1 MSRIGKKPI
10 PVPETVKVAI
20 EEGGRAGKRVICEGP
35 QGRLE
40 QEILPDF
47 SIEFEEKLRLLRLER
62 KSNSKRH
69 KDLHGLYHSLLANM
83 VQGVAEGFER
93 RLEIIGTGGFPGV
106 GYSAKL
112 SGAKGG
118 EAKEALVLEVGYS
131 RPVEIE
137 VPQGIELE
145 LPDPTHI
152 IIRGADK
159 QKVGQF
165 AAQVRRVRSP
175 EVYKGRGIR
184 YQGEVVRLKP
194 GKAFVSGE

>member
-1 MSRIGKKPI
+1 MSRIGKKSI

-20 EEGGRAGKRVICEGP
+20 EESGRAGRRVICEGP
-35 QGRLE
+35 CGRLE
-40 QEILPDF
+40 QEIVPEF
-47 SIEFEEKLRLLRLER
+47 SVEFEEDSRLLHIQRHL
-62 KSNSKRH
+62 NTKRY
-69 KDLHGLYHSLLANM
+69 KALHGLYRSILANM
-83 VQGVAEGFER
+83 VKGVAEGFER
-93 RLEIIGTGGFPGV
+93 RLEMIGTGDFPGV

-112 SGAKGG
+112 SEAKDKGAK
-118 EAKEALVLEVGYS
+118 ALVLGVGYAQ
-131 RPVEIE
+131 PVEIA
-137 VPQGIELE
+137 VPQGIEIQ

-159 QKVGQF
+159 QQVGEF
-165 AAQVRRVRSP
+165 AAQLRAIRTP

>member
-10 PVPETVKVAI
+10 PVPEAVKVAI
-20 EEGGRAGKRVICEGP
+20 EESGQAGKRVICEGP
-35 QGRLE
+35 RGRLE
-40 QEILPDF
+40 QEILPGF
-47 SIEFEEKLRLLRLER
+47 SVQFEEKPRLLCVQRRL
-62 KSNSKRH
+62 NSKRH
-69 KDLHGLYHSLLANM
+69 RALHGLYRSLLANM
-83 VQGVAEGFER
+83 VRGVAEGFER

-106 GYSAKL
+106 GYTAKL
-112 SGAKGG
+112 SGEKGG
-118 EAKEALVLEVGYS
+118 EKVLLLEVGYS
-131 RPVEIE
+131 GPVEIE
-137 VPQGIELE
+137 GPQGIELE

-165 AAQVRRVRSP
+165 AAQVRGIRPP

-184 YQGEVVRLKP
+184 YLGEVVRLKP

>member
-10 PVPETVKVAI
+10 PVPEAVKVAI
-20 EEGGRAGKRVICEGP
+20 EESGPAGKRVICEGP
-35 QGRLE
+35 RGRLE
-40 QEILPDF
+40 QEILPGF
-47 SIEFEEKLRLLRLER
+47 SVQFEEKSRLLCVQRRL
-62 KSNSKRH
+62 NSKRH
-69 KDLHGLYHSLLANM
+69 RALHGLYRSLLANM
-83 VQGVAEGFER
+83 VLGVAEGFER

-112 SGAKGG
+112 SGEEGG
-118 EAKEALVLEVGYS
+118 REKVLVLEVGYS
-131 RPVEIE
+131 GPVEIE

-165 AAQVRRVRSP
+165 AAQVRGIRPP

-184 YQGEVVRLKP
+184 YLGEVVRLKP

>member
-20 EEGGRAGKRVICEGP
+20 EGAGRAGKRVICEGP

-47 SIEFEEKLRLLRLER
+47 SVEFEEKSRLLRLQR

-69 KDLHGLYHSLLANM
+69 RALHGLYRSLLANM
-83 VQGVAEGFER
+83 VQGVARGFER
-93 RLEIIGTGGFPGV
+93 RLEIIGTGDFPGV

-112 SGAKGG
+112 SGPEGG
-118 EAKEALVLEVGYS
+118 REKALVLKVGYS

-165 AAQVRRVRSP
+165 AARVRQVRPP